1 MLPSID
7 KENLTMADVYFKKPN
22 GEVVRYEAGRMK
34 LSSCE
39 SKYIKCDANGKE
51 IKVVKENKKSKK

>member
-1 MLPSID
+1 
-7 KENLTMADVYFKKPN
+7 MADVYFKKPN

-39 SKYIKCDANGKE
+39 AKYIKCDAGGKE
-51 IKVVKENKKSKK
+51 IKEVKKSKK

>member
-1 MLPSID
+1 MLPSINRE
-7 KENLTMADVYFKKPN
+7 KLIMADVYFKKPN

-39 SKYIKCDANGKE
+39 SKYIKCDVNGKE
-51 IKVVKENKKSKK
+51 IKAVKKTKK